1 MKSLREC
8 NNVVILNLII
18 FYLIEINIWI
28 YIAWIKINI

>member
-8 NNVVILNLII
+8 NNIVILNLII

-28 YIAWIKINI
+28 YIA

>member
-1 MKSLREC
+1 MKSPREY

-28 YIAWIKINI
+28 YIV